1 MSPENNLT
9 APELLQMIRCK
20 CGTDKPCSRKI
31 CSCLKAQLL
40 CLKFCKCFESMCYNM
55 WTTYWMKTVIV
66 EITNGVEKAE
76 ENGSANEQ
84 RQVCLCDTVRFIDL

>member
-31 CSCLKAQLL
+31 CNCSKAQLS
-40 CLKFCKCFESMCYNM
+40 CSKFCKCLGSTCYNT
-55 WTTYWMKTVIV
+55 WTTLD
-66 EITNGVEKAE
+66 ENSDCGDDDGVEEADDD
-76 ENGSANEQ
+76 GSANEQ
-84 RQVCLCDTVRFIDL
+84 RRVYLRDTVRFIDL